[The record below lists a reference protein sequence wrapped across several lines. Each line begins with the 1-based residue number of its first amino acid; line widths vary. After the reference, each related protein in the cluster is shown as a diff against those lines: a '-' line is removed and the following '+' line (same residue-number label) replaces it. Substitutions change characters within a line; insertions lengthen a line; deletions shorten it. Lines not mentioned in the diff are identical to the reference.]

1 MVLTFFTLRVLSCL
15 TLFLSSKVQV
25 QSSSSNIT
33 LSRGTRRISIGVI
46 TRVASKIR
54 DDTRVHGFIDKVIS
68 TFERQSVIER
78 AR

>member
-1 MVLTFFTLRVLSCL
+1 MVLTLFTLRVLSCL
-15 TLFLSSKVQV
+15 TLFLFSKVQV